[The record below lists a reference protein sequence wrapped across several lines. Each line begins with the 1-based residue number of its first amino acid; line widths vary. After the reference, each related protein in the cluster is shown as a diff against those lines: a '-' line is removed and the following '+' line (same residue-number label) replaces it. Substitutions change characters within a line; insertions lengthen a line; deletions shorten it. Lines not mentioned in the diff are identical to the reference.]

1 MKIFLA
7 AFFGIV
13 LIFVTARMYS
23 FFLQEKQLSADL
35 SEIEARFNKAQ
46 YDAATLQAEVKYLAN
61 PLNLEKELRG
71 RFNYKKPGEKMIII
85 VPKESYTSSSPSRNN

>member
-1 MKIFLA
+1 
-7 AFFGIV
+7 
-13 LIFVTARMYS
+13 
-23 FFLQEKQLSADL
+23 LQEKQLSADL